1 VKKYIAVEIVCSED
15 LKEILMAELGEAD
28 YDSFL
33 ETDEG
38 LEAYAERDQFDEQVL
53 KEILSRYK
61 LASDS
66 YRIQT
71 VEEKNWNVEWEKNF
85 EPIVVGEQCL
95 VRATFHQVNQT
106 YPYEIVIDPKMAFG
120 TGHHATTY
128 LMLQWQLELDQQNK
142 TVADAGCGTGVLAI
156 MAKKRGASQVT
167 AFDNNEWAIS
177 NSQDNF
183 ALNDATDINLFLGTI
198 QDVNAEE
205 KFDLILANI
214 NRNVLLDEMDFYT
227 KRLSSNGNLL
237 LSGFLE
243 VDQQLIEQR
252 AQQAGLQPL
261 GTKLHRGWV
270 ALQLGKQ

>member
-1 VKKYIAVEIVCSED
+1 MKQYIAVEIACSED
-15 LKEILMAELGEAD
+15 LKEILMAELGEVN

-53 KEILSRYK
+53 REILSRYN
-61 LASDS
+61 LSSDS
-66 YRIQT
+66 YQIQT

-85 EPIVVGEQCL
+85 EPIVVNDQCL
-95 VRATFHQVNQT
+95 VRATFHQVTQT

-142 TVADAGCGTGVLAI
+142 TVVDAGCGTGVLAI
-156 MAKKRGASQVT
+156 MAKKQGADQVT
-167 AFDNNEWAIS
+167 AFDNNEWAVS

-183 ALNDATDINLFLGTI
+183 ALNESTDINLFLGTI
-198 QDVNAEE
+198 QDINAEE

-214 NRNVLLDEMDFYT
+214 NRNVLLDEMDSYAE
-227 KRLSSNGNLL
+227 RLASEGNLL

-243 VDQQLIEQR
+243 ADQHLIEQQ
-252 AQQAGLQPL
+252 AQQVGLQTI
-261 GTKLHRGWV
+261 GAKRHRGWV
-270 ALQLGKQ
+270 ALRLSKH

>member
-1 VKKYIAVEIVCSED
+1 VKQYIAIEIACSD
-15 LKEILMAELGEAD
+15 GLREILMAELGEAD

-53 KEILSRYK
+53 KEILSRYN
-61 LASDS
+61 LANDS
-66 YRIQT
+66 YQIQT

-85 EPIVVGEQCL
+85 EPIVVNDQCL
-95 VRATFHQVNQT
+95 VRATFHQVAQT

-156 MAKKRGASQVT
+156 MAKKRGASQIT

-183 ALNDATDINLFLGTI
+183 ALNDATDISLFLGTI
-198 QDVNAEE
+198 QDINVEE

-214 NRNVLLDEMDFYT
+214 NRNVLLDEMGFYA
-227 KRLSSNGNLL
+227 KRLSSDGNLL

-243 VDQQLIEQR
+243 ADKSLIEQR

-261 GTKLHRGWV
+261 GAKLHRGWV
-270 ALQLGKQ
+270 ALRLSKH

>member
-1 VKKYIAVEIVCSED
+1 MKKYIAVEIVCSED